1 MGRQLWDRG
10 SSVVDT
16 GGGGGGGCTESELKA
31 SVNVEM

>member
-16 GGGGGGGCTESELKA
+16 GGCTESELKA